1 MHNVLIVGASRGIG
15 LGLADA
21 FLQRGAQ
28 VFAVARRPQGSPG
41 LQALAER
48 AGERL
53 QAVTGDLNQ
62 HDCAERIGE
71 MLGERRIDRLI
82 VNAGIYGPQQQD
94 VAEID
99 AEQTAQLFLT
109 NAIAPLRL
117 ARALSGRVSRGGVVA
132 FMSSQMASLALGLSA
147 TMPLYGASKAALNS
161 LVRSW
166 RASSRSCRSA
176 CCSCIPAG
184 CVPKWAA
191 TARR

>member
-62 HDCAERIGE
+62 RDCAERIGE
-71 MLGERRIDRLI
+71 ALGERRIDRLI
-82 VNAGIYGPQQQD
+82 VNA
-94 VAEID
+94 
-99 AEQTAQLFLT
+99 
-109 NAIAPLRL
+109 
-117 ARALSGRVSRGGVVA
+117 
-132 FMSSQMASLALGLSA
+132 AS
-147 TMPLYGASKAALNS
+147 T
-161 LVRSW
+161 VRSNRMW
-166 RASSRSCRSA
+166 RKSTPSRPPSCS
-176 CCSCIPAG
+176 
-184 CVPKWAA
+184 
-191 TARR
+191 

>member
-99 AEQTAQLFLT
+99 AEQTAQLF
-109 NAIAPLRL
+109 
-117 ARALSGRVSRGGVVA
+117 
-132 FMSSQMASLALGLSA
+132 
-147 TMPLYGASKAALNS
+147 
-161 LVRSW
+161 
-166 RASSRSCRSA
+166 
-176 CCSCIPAG
+176 
-184 CVPKWAA
+184 
-191 TARR
+191 